1 MSVNIKDGLRESYN
15 NHASDREKNE
25 MQEWKMQPRQKF
37 LERIKEENK
46 KTLLEIG
53 AGTGRDSRFF
63 LDNNLQVTAVDL
75 SAEMVVLCREK
86 GITAY
91 ELDFF
96 EIAQLN
102 RKFDAIWAMN
112 CLLHV
117 EKAKLGNVLQEINS
131 VLEPSGLFFMGVYG
145 GEDKEGIWEE
155 DFYTPKRFFSFFTDI
170 NIKKVIEEYFDII
183 SFDTIRT
190 KRKYDFQSIIM
201 RRK

>member
-1 MSVNIKDGLRESYN
+1 VLCVIFVRISSLKKKREIIYMSVNIKDGLRQSYN
-15 NHASDREKNE
+15 NHACDREKNE
-25 MQEWKMQPRQKF
+25 MQEWKRQPRQKF

-63 LDNNLQVTAVDL
+63 LDNNLQVTAADL
-75 SAEMVVLCREK
+75 SAEMVKLCREK
-86 GITAY
+86 DIKAY

-102 RKFDAIWAMN
+102 KKFDAVWAMN

-117 EKAKLGNVLQEINS
+117 EKANLGIVLQGINN

-145 GEDKEGIWEE
+145 GEDKRVYGKKIS
-155 DFYTPKRFFSFFTDI
+155 TPQKDSSRFSPI
-170 NIKKVIEEYFDII
+170 
-183 SFDTIRT
+183 
-190 KRKYDFQSIIM
+190 
-201 RRK
+201 

>member
-1 MSVNIKDGLRESYN
+1 MSVNIKDGLRQSYN
-15 NHASDREKNE
+15 NHACDREKNE
-25 MQEWKMQPRQKF
+25 MQEWKRQPRQKF

-63 LDNNLQVTAVDL
+63 LDNKLQVTAADL
-75 SAEMVVLCREK
+75 SAEMVKLCREK
-86 GITAY
+86 GINAY

-102 RKFDAIWAMN
+102 KKFDAIWAMN

-117 EKAKLGNVLQEINS
+117 EKAKLGIVLQGINN

-155 DFYTPKRFFSFFTDI
+155 DFYTPKRFFSFFTDA
-170 NIKKVIEEYFDII
+170 NIEKVVEDYFDII

-190 KRKYDFQSIIM
+190 EGKYDFQSIIM
-201 RRK
+201 RKK